1 MEADRHGFAG
11 SDLAGTAA
19 ARPENTAA
27 GQKALREKLTA
38 KAAAL
43 VPLLRAKAAEIE
55 REGRIPDEVLAA
67 IDAAQ
72 LFRLRTPQRFGGF
85 EADIRTYMDVV
96 TELGRGCGS
105 TSWIAFISIATVWIA
120 ALFPD
125 EAQREVFA
133 GNPDVRFMGALGM
146 TARARAVD
154 GGYSLNGKWAYASNC
169 LHAHW
174 AVLSA
179 PLPQGAAVVPSIL
192 LVPMRDLAIEE
203 SWHVAG
209 MRGTGSH
216 TVIAKDIFVPA
227 HRALP
232 TEILAQG
239 RSPRTNRDE
248 FVYRESF
255 APTAIIAVA
264 APVLGMAQAALEL
277 TLERINKSP
286 KTIAYSFY
294 DDLRKAPSSASWP
307 RRRL

>member
-1 MEADRHGFAG
+1 
-11 SDLAGTAA
+11 
-19 ARPENTAA
+19 
-27 GQKALREKLTA
+27 
-38 KAAAL
+38 
-43 VPLLRAKAAEIE
+43 
-55 REGRIPDEVLAA
+55 VLAA

-179 PLPQGAAVVPSIL
+179 PLPQGAAVVPSICWC
-192 LVPMRDLAIEE
+192 RCAILP
-203 SWHVAG
+203 S
-209 MRGTGSH
+209 RNPGTW
-216 TVIAKDIFVPA
+216 PA
-227 HRALP
+227 C
-232 TEILAQG
+232 
-239 RSPRTNRDE
+239 
-248 FVYRESF
+248 
-255 APTAIIAVA
+255 A
-264 APVLGMAQAALEL
+264 APAA
-277 TLERINKSP
+277 TP
-286 KTIAYSFY
+286 
-294 DDLRKAPSSASWP
+294 
-307 RRRL
+307 